1 MPEHASRSARPR
13 HRARSVATHT
23 VLVAASVLV
32 LGPFFWEVVTALK
45 PFSETTRLP
54 PTLLPHHWQWSN
66 FSKVFDSLP
75 FGRMFLN
82 TALVTVARTV
92 GQLLFSSMAGYAF
105 ARMRF
110 RGSGLL
116 FGLFLSVLMVPGL
129 VFLIPQYV
137 LLQDLGWLNS
147 LKGLIIPGVFT
158 AFGTFLMRQSFM
170 ALPHEVEEAARL
182 DGANPWQIFWRIA
195 LPLAKPALLALTI
208 LTAMWSW
215 NDLMFPL
222 VINTDPE
229 KMTLSAGLANL
240 QGEHFTDYS
249 VLMAG
254 SLMATAPMI
263 VAFILLQRHFIQGI
277 AFTGSKS

>member
-1 MPEHASRSARPR
+1 MPELSSRSGPPR
-13 HRARSVATHT
+13 HRVRSVATHT
-23 VLVAASVLV
+23 VLIAGAALMI
-32 LGPFFWEVVTALK
+32 GPFLWEVVTALK
-45 PFSETTRLP
+45 SFAETTQLP

-66 FSKVFDSLP
+66 FTSVFHALP

-82 TALVTVARTV
+82 TVLVTAGRTA

-110 RGSGLL
+110 RGSGVL
-116 FGLFLSVLMVPGL
+116 FGFFLSVLMVPGL

-137 LLQDLGWLNS
+137 IIQNLGWLNS
-147 LKGLIIPGVFT
+147 LQGLIVPGMFS
-158 AFGTFLMRQSFM
+158 AFGTFLMRQFFM
-170 ALPHEVEEAARL
+170 ALPHDVEEAARL
-182 DGANPWQIFWRIA
+182 DGANPWQIFWHIA
-195 LPLAKPALLALTI
+195 LPLARPGLLALTI
-208 LTAMWSW
+208 LTTLWSW

-229 KMTLSAGLANL
+229 KMTLSAGLATL

-249 VLMAG
+249 ILMAG
-254 SLMATAPMI
+254 SLMATVPMI

-277 AFTGSKS
+277 AFTGSKG